1 MPSAIGNFFIKSII
15 HSPLHRLV
23 GNDFAVITLTGRK
36 TGQAISTPIN
46 LVRLGDTQT
55 VISLRSRTWWRNL
68 KDGRPAQLRHAG
80 RRSNV
85 RAEIVDTPAEVTAGM
100 AIYFSQYPGYAKYFK
115 LSTDMDG
122 KPDPTELEKLASE
135 RVLIRLFSID
145 N

>member
-1 MPSAIGNFFIKSII
+1 MPSAIGNFFIKSLIN
-15 HSPLHRLV
+15 SPLHPLV
-23 GNDFAVITLTGRK
+23 GESFAVITLTGRK
-36 TGQAISTPIN
+36 TGQTISTPIN
-46 LVRLGDTQT
+46 IVRLGDMQT

-80 RRSNV
+80 RRSKV
-85 RAEIVDTPAEVTAGM
+85 RAEIVDAPAEVTAGM
-100 AIYFSQYPGYAKYFK
+100 AAYFSQYPGYAKYFK
-115 LSTDMDG
+115 LRTGTDG